1 MSKTSQ
7 SDSLDFN
14 RIRKARKQKGY
25 TLKQVAELTG

>member
-25 TLKQVAELTG
+25 TFGTF